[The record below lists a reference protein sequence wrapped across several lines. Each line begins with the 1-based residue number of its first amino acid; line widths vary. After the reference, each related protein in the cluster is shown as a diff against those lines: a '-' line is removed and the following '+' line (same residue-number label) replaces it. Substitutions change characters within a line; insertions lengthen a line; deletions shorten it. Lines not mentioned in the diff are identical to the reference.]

1 MHLIGET
8 VCILLDFV
16 VGSAFPMRMYSFVQ
30 ALFKADPPGT
40 QAKYLGFRFMSLNLK
55 TLL

>member
-1 MHLIGET
+1 MHLIGE
-8 VCILLDFV
+8 
-16 VGSAFPMRMYSFVQ
+16 AE
-30 ALFKADPPGT
+30 PPRT